1 MTPGL
6 SPGNFIQFI
15 AEPNILVYATNH
27 KSRPSPN
34 TKLLQFF
41 FYLRLYTLQAS
52 EYICVRVE
60 AKYERTNVNVIR
72 LISETS
78 LFSIFNMI
86 FRLGDFSVD

>member
-52 EYICVRVE
+52 EYICVRFE
-60 AKYERTNVNVIR
+60 AEYEKT

>member
-41 FYLRLYTLQAS
+41 FYLRLCTLQAS

-60 AKYERTNVNVIR
+60 AEYERT

-78 LFSIFNMI
+78 LFSIFNLI